1 MKRAIFFVMAVIA
14 GFATQTATAQYSY
27 GYNYG
32 APQQQGYYASG
43 GGYAP
48 TYYYGSQDT
57 GQARYS
63 QGDPYRDY
71 IYNPEMERF
80 KQAHTK
86 SDYGKNPPV
95 EIWLERRI
103 GRIGDYWFPALGG
116 SSKHPTP
123 TGTFTVKSKYKD
135 FYSRKY
141 KAEMPLSV
149 FFTEQCALHVGS
161 LKVKS
166 HGCIHLDR
174 AAAQAVFDHTKPG
187 GSVKVIVHP

>member
-1 MKRAIFFVMAVIA
+1 MKHLIFFVMASLIC
-14 GFATQTATAQYSY
+14 FATQNARAQYSY

-32 APQQQGYYASG
+32 APQPGYYSS

-48 TYYYGSQDT
+48 SYYYGNQSPDQ
-57 GQARYS
+57 QQNRQY
-63 QGDPYRDY
+63 DPYRDY
-71 IYNPEMERF
+71 INSPEMERF
-80 KQAHTK
+80 KAARTK
-86 SDYGKNPPV
+86 NDYGKNPPV

-149 FFTEQCALHVGS
+149 FFTDQCALHVGS

-174 AAAQAVFDHTKPG
+174 DAAQAVFDHTSPG
-187 GSVKVIVHP
+187 GARKVIVHP